1 MTPHAIISGGSSGIG
16 LALARKLA
24 ESGHHLTILAR
35 DPTRLDVARRELE
48 GVRLRDDQ
56 RILVLSVDVCDAPAV
71 KAAVER
77 GIAENGAPTLVVAN
91 AGIVIPY
98 TFADLTPEAF
108 RQSMD
113 VNYLGGVY
121 LVHAALAAMQAAGR
135 GHIVLVSSGAGLLGI
150 YGLSA
155 YTPTK
160 FALRGLGEVL
170 RAELKPQG
178 IGVSV
183 VYPPDTDTP
192 MLREEIKVRPL
203 ITSRIAATAKAA
215 TAQDVADAILKGVAK
230 KQFSIAPGLTL
241 GALAH
246 LGSLIGPL
254 VNRLYFDPLIARL
267 LKRPARP

>member
-16 LALARKLA
+16 LALAQKLA

-35 DPTRLDVARRELE
+35 DPERLDAARRALE
-48 GVRLRDDQ
+48 SARRRDDQ
-56 RILVLSVDVCDAPAV
+56 RILALSVDVRDAPAV
-71 KAAVER
+71 KTAVER

-91 AGIVIPY
+91 AGIVIPH
-98 TFADLTPEAF
+98 TFEDLTPEAF
-108 RQSMD
+108 RTTMD

-121 LVHAALAAMQAAGR
+121 LVHAALPAMQAAGG

-160 FALRGLGEVL
+160 FALKGLGEVL

-192 MLREEIKVRPL
+192 MLREEIKIRPL
-203 ITSRIAATAKAA
+203 ITSHIAATAKAA
-215 TAQDVADAILKGVAK
+215 TAQEVADAILKGVA
-230 KQFSIAPGLTL
+230 
-241 GALAH
+241 
-246 LGSLIGPL
+246 
-254 VNRLYFDPLIARL
+254 R
-267 LKRPARP
+267 